1 MYKVGD
7 MVRIRD
13 LPVGPGHDPSDPGL
27 WYNSE
32 MKKMAGRS
40 DKIRTVFESIPGIY
54 RYQLWLDNGNWVWT
68 DAFLIPARQR
78 TE

>member
-7 MVRIRD
+7 MVRIRG
-13 LPVGPGHDPSDPGL
+13 LPVGPGNDPLNPGL
-27 WYNSE
+27 WYNPE

-40 DKIRTVFESIPGIY
+40 YKIRTVFESIPGIY
-54 RYQLWLDNGNWVWT
+54 QYQLWLDNGNWVWT